1 MLDKLLAGN
10 HAKYPHFTLRI
21 VGHSLGAGCATI
33 LGFMLRKRFP
43 TLKVTAI
50 SPPGGFLSENLATG
64 CKDFV
69 TSFVL
74 DCDIVPRLSVKT
86 MECMRDEVLSL
97 IGRIKVCIHF

>member
-1 MLDKLLAGN
+1 VLDKLLVG
-10 HAKYPHFTLRI
+10 HRAKFPHYTLRI

-43 TLKVTAI
+43 SLRVTAI
-50 SPPGGFLSENLATG
+50 SPPGGFLSEKLATG

-74 DCDIVPRLSVKT
+74 DSDLVPRLSVKT
-86 MECMRDEVLSL
+86 MEHIRDEVLSL
-97 IGRIKVCIHF
+97 IGRIKVCM